1 MDLVY
6 LMLND
11 KGQTEPVQLLNSNG
25 VPQLLDASDPLVSRL
40 NTGPGSGRPMQ
51 VCNEDGEIVEA
62 MQLTEFH
69 YFVDENNKV
78 IPIPPGSIVQGE
90 FEDEDVEDS
99 VSMGVHDTADI
110 DIHFT
115 TEAVNDA
122 SKKTEMVLVENI
134 KQHPENF
141 NVTFSD
147 QELEQLKVSSSFDL
161 NASDIVGS
169 EDSQHNIQIDLG
181 LSETSEFAQST
192 SETIFT
198 QDEIELEEEVVSLQ
212 ISEPVVAAHR
222 PSVKLSKKAN
232 SSTGH
237 HDSASSATKDAHKG
251 SDAILPVDQ
260 QGRSPVKKSKK
271 KQVSVVLGD
280 EQAGQI
286 DKVALQQC
294 VKNANPTV
302 EASSVPSD
310 FSFSETGRPRRSV
323 PRRSALEMLHGE
335 GKTTSRKHATSS
347 GSDSELDVG
356 SGLLASCRRRNPKAI
371 EKLEKSATMDIPVK
385 STVLSHSA
393 GEFPPFATNEI
404 TEPEQNSEL
413 NSSAHVDMPSLIPS
427 AKRGKKGR
435 PKKMTS
441 LLPPKPSE
449 SSDVIDNKIAV
460 SSSCTLVNEPCDV
473 NQQVSSIASPSNNLQ
488 SVDETNF
495 APVEQCF
502 PFSINELPIAEEN
515 LKQSAVSS
523 VGEVSEV
530 IEGNQSS
537 FSDELCT
544 DATADAFN
552 QNQVETMKALLK
564 DISDEG
570 TSNVSEFKS
579 SVTEAA
585 DQISVGVT
593 LGKKHLKIENEV
605 DIGLTSDHQPGAIHV
620 DKSELGASLELAT
633 VTSIEP
639 ENCKETRNL
648 DIYVGTN
655 NTSENLPEIEPK
667 GSFLSACEGEIESL
681 MKIESQHG
689 SISVCQPKSISVE
702 KCSVSLRDIAAK
714 VSSDYKH
721 FTMPVQKNSVND
733 SSVKD
738 GVASAGNSM
747 ATIQLQEGREEET
760 DDRCHKLADLKL
772 SPLCEAK
779 QAEIRHD
786 VDSSHVCEVC
796 PFGVNEAGAMNF
808 TTAKDDEVVNADF
821 LDLHG
826 HDEEDIY
833 SLVKGAYP
841 EQEDVRFCEDVD
853 MEMQHNPEQMND
865 KTEACGESSVYLLN
879 VLRNAQKTI
888 TTIEEDPV
896 GLDNKTALLILAEIE
911 KLASE
916 IRSKLV
922 QREPEEDTQASTAGQ
937 TTNKWKHANEKRF
950 QRIVTNELMKLRAL
964 DEEVDQR
971 YSQLMIARGELSRKE
986 SQIRQQQLALER
998 NQMLLE
1004 LEKEHF
1010 EEEQKKL
1017 RREKDRKLH
1026 SELKQSRK
1034 RLAESSP
1041 VQTKSSKRARISN
1054 TDQALLGVVK
1064 QRRPLFEEMTAI
1076 KETKTISM
1084 STKSPLPF
1092 KKSNTSISHS
1102 DSVSSSAVSSLI
1114 CSEGTPTTKLHEGKL
1129 CREEVFDRPV
1139 LASPDSSPKASNEKD
1154 IPALPSGA
1162 SVVVKGK
1169 KELLRRFEADELNSP
1184 SEDLAT
1190 DKLTQKPVKPSEAAS
1205 ISSSSTVK
1213 KAGKH
1218 SRGPTAAP
1226 ASSKHSSERSMPV
1239 TSYKSGSLV
1248 KKSYSESKSHSKD
1261 SLSTV
1266 SGKKHS
1272 SDVRTSVHKD
1282 KTDSRNLG
1290 RPSFSSSKKE
1300 ENKVHKRSV

>member
-99 VSMGVHDTADI
+99 VSLGVHDTSDI

-161 NASDIVGS
+161 NASDIAGS

-212 ISEPVVAAHR
+212 ISEPVVVAHR
-222 PSVKLSKKAN
+222 PSVKLSKKTN

-294 VKNANPTV
+294 VKNATPAV

-356 SGLLASCRRRNPKAI
+356 SGLLPSCRRRNPKAI
-371 EKLEKSATMDIPVK
+371 EKLEKSSTMDIPVK

-441 LLPPKPSE
+441 LLPSNPSE
-449 SSDVIDNKIAV
+449 SSDMIDNKITV
-460 SSSCTLVNEPCDV
+460 SSSRTLVNEPCDV
-473 NQQVSSIASPSNNLQ
+473 DQQVGSIASPSNNLQ

-495 APVEQCF
+495 APVERCF

-515 LKQSAVSS
+515 LKQNTVSS

-530 IEGNQSS
+530 IKGNQSS

-544 DATADAFN
+544 DATADN
-552 QNQVETMKALLK
+552 LKQVGTMREHLK

-593 LGKKHLKIENEV
+593 LGKKHLKSENEV

-667 GSFLSACEGEIESL
+667 GSFLSACEGGIESL
-681 MKIESQHG
+681 MKNESQHS

-702 KCSVSLRDIAAK
+702 KCSVSLRDIATK
-714 VSSDYKH
+714 VSSDCKH
-721 FTMPVQKNSVND
+721 FTMPVEKNSVND
-733 SSVKD
+733 SSVKH
-738 GVASAGNSM
+738 GVASAGNPVD
-747 ATIQLQEGREEET
+747 TIQLQEGREEET
-760 DDRCHKLADLKL
+760 DRCQKSADLKL

-779 QAEIRHD
+779 QTEIGHD
-786 VDSSHVCEVC
+786 VDSSHVCEAS
-796 PFGVNEAGAMNF
+796 PFDVNEAEAMNS

-821 LDLHG
+821 LHLHG
-826 HDEEDIY
+826 HDEEDVY

-841 EQEDVRFCEDVD
+841 EQEDVRFCEVID
-853 MEMQHNPEQMND
+853 MEMQRNPEQTTD

-911 KLASE
+911 RLASE

-937 TTNKWKHANEKRF
+937 TTNKWKQANEKRF

-971 YSQLMIARGELSRKE
+971 YSQLMVARGELSRKE
-986 SQIRQQQLALER
+986 SQIRQQQLVLER

-1034 RLAESSP
+1034 RLAESST
-1041 VQTKSSKRARISN
+1041 VQTKSSKRARISD
-1054 TDQALLGVVK
+1054 TEQALFGVVK

-1092 KKSNTSISHS
+1092 KKSNTSIRHS

-1139 LASPDSSPKASNEKD
+1139 LASPDSSPKAGNEKD
-1154 IPALPSGA
+1154 IPALSSGA

-1190 DKLTQKPVKPSEAAS
+1190 DKLTQKPV
-1205 ISSSSTVK
+1205 
-1213 KAGKH
+1213 
-1218 SRGPTAAP
+1218 
-1226 ASSKHSSERSMPV
+1226 V
-1239 TSYKSGSLV
+1239 TI
-1248 KKSYSESKSHSKD
+1248 
-1261 SLSTV
+1261 
-1266 SGKKHS
+1266 
-1272 SDVRTSVHKD
+1272 
-1282 KTDSRNLG
+1282 
-1290 RPSFSSSKKE
+1290 
-1300 ENKVHKRSV
+1300 